1 MSIIHICIQFFLIE
15 KNTHL
20 MLVNVFSIV
29 CDELRGNEFAE
40 ILHCCGNLNPVMN
53 LDIRLII
60 RILIFG

>member
-1 MSIIHICIQFFLIE
+1 
-15 KNTHL
+15 